1 MCYKGEFGFMDIF
14 SILGLLSGLALFLY
28 GMNTMGDGLE
38 KLSGG
43 KLEKTLEK
51 MTNSTM
57 KGFLLGAAVTA
68 VIQSSSATTVMV
80 VGFVNSGI
88 MKLRQAIGIIMGAN
102 VGTTITSWILSL
114 SGIEG
119 DSVVMKLLKPTSF
132 SAVFAFVGIILLMFC
147 KSDKKKNLGSIC
159 LGFAVL
165 MIGMNGM
172 SSAVEPLA
180 DNPTFTS
187 ILTAFQNPVLGIL
200 AGALL
205 TAVIQSSSASVGI
218 LQALS
223 STGQI
228 TYSMAIPIVMGQNIG
243 TCVTA
248 LISCIG
254 AKKNA
259 KRAAFVHLYFN
270 IIGTLL
276 ICALFYG
283 SNLFFQYGFLNDVVN
298 EANIAV
304 IHTAFNL
311 LATAFLLPFNKQLEK
326 LACLTIKD
334 SDEHNETPFLDERFL
349 NTPSIA
355 TERALSLTEKMARLS
370 QGTLLGSL
378 ELVDHYD
385 AKAAETIS
393 ENEDM
398 IDMYEDII
406 STYLVKL
413 SRKTLSEEDSKNV
426 QLVLHAIGDFERIS
440 DHAVNILKVAQE
452 INQKKIAFSEGAQA
466 GLNVMIEALKEILN
480 NAVQAFI
487 NNDVNIAAKVEPLEQ
502 VIDRLRDKLK
512 EAHVKRLTNGECTIE
527 LGFVFSDLIT
537 NIERVSDHCSN
548 IAIGVIEINRNGYE
562 AHEYLHELKN
572 SDDIQYNA
580 DYKEYKQKYAL
591 PQSALVKK

>member
-1 MCYKGEFGFMDIF
+1 MDLF
-14 SILGLLSGLALFLY
+14 SVLSLLCGLALFLY

-38 KLSGG
+38 KFSGG

-102 VGTTITSWILSL
+102 VGTTITAWILSL
-114 SGIEG
+114 AGIEG
-119 DSVVMKLLKPTSF
+119 DSLFMKLLKPESF
-132 SAVFAFVGIILLMFC
+132 SAVFAFIGIVLLMFS
-147 KSDKKKNLGSIC
+147 KGGGKKNLGSIFV
-159 LGFAVL
+159 GFAVL
-165 MIGMNGM
+165 MVGMNMM
-172 SSAVEPLA
+172 SGAVKPLA
-180 DNPTFTS
+180 NDPTFTG
-187 ILTAFQNPVLGIL
+187 ILTAFNNPIFGII
-200 AGALL
+200 AGAAL

-223 STGQI
+223 STGSI

-248 LISCIG
+248 IISCIG

-259 KRAAFVHLYFN
+259 KRAALVHLYFN
-270 IIGTLL
+270 IIGTLV
-276 ICALFYG
+276 ICAVFYAVNAIIG
-283 SNLFFQYGFLNDVVN
+283 FGFLDDVVN
-298 EANIAV
+298 GASIAIV
-304 IHTAFNL
+304 HTAFNL
-311 LATAFLLPFNKQLEK
+311 IATALLLPFGSQLEK

-334 SDEHNETPFLDERFL
+334 KEEDNEMPFLDERFL
-349 NTPSIA
+349 NTPALA
-355 TERALSLTEKMARLS
+355 TERAMALSTKMARLS
-370 QGTLLGSL
+370 EGTLLGSL
-378 ELVDHYD
+378 ELLGEYNDKLV
-385 AKAAETIS
+385 ETIK

-398 IDMYEDII
+398 VDAYEDVI

-413 SRKTLSEEDSKNV
+413 SQKTLSERDSKTV
-426 QLVLHAIGDFERIS
+426 QLVLHTIGDIERIS
-440 DHAVNILKVAQE
+440 DHAVNILKVAEE
-452 INQKKIAFSEGAQA
+452 INNKKIKFSDEARA
-466 GLNVMIEALKEILN
+466 GLEVMIRALTEILN
-480 NAVQAFI
+480 NATLALI
-487 NNDVNIAAKVEPLEQ
+487 NNDVKLAAKVEPLEQ

-512 EAHVKRLTNGECTIE
+512 EAHIRRLTNGECTIE

-580 DYKEYKQKYAL
+580 DYKEYKKKYAL
-591 PQSALVKK
+591 PEKAK

>member
-1 MCYKGEFGFMDIF
+1 MDIF
-14 SILGLLSGLALFLY
+14 AVLSLLCGLALLLY

-38 KLSGG
+38 KFSGG

-51 MTNSTM
+51 MTNSTI

-119 DSVVMKLLKPTSF
+119 DSMIMKLLKPSSF
-132 SAVFAFVGIILLMFC
+132 SAVCAFIGIILLMFC
-147 KSDKKKNLGSIC
+147 KKDSKKNLGSIFV
-159 LGFAVL
+159 GFAVL
-165 MIGMNGM
+165 MVGM
-172 SSAVEPLA
+172 SMMSGAVEPLA
-180 DNPTFTS
+180 DEPAFTS
-187 ILTAFQNPVLGIL
+187 ILTAFQNPFLGIL
-200 AGALL
+200 TGALL
-205 TAVIQSSSASVGI
+205 TAIIQSSSASVGI

-223 STGQI
+223 STGAI
-228 TYSMAIPIVMGQNIG
+228 NYSMAIPIVMGQNIG

-248 LISCIG
+248 LISCVG

-270 IIGTLL
+270 IIGTIV
-276 ICALFYG
+276 ICTLFYG
-283 SNLFFQYGFLNDVVN
+283 ANAFLNFGFLDDIVN
-298 EANIAV
+298 PANIAV
-304 IHTAFNL
+304 IHTIFNL
-311 LATAFLLPFNKQLEK
+311 LATGLLLPFSKQLEK
-326 LACLTIKD
+326 LACLTIRD
-334 SDEHNETPFLDERFL
+334 SEDDIQTPFLDERFL

-355 TERALSLTEKMARLS
+355 TERALSLSVKMARLS
-370 QGTLLGSL
+370 EGTLLGSL
-378 ELVDHYD
+378 ELLGEYNEKV
-385 AKAAETIS
+385 AETIRD
-393 ENEDM
+393 NEDM
-398 IDMYEDII
+398 IDSYEDAI

-413 SRKTLSEEDSKNV
+413 SQIPLSEKDSKMV
-426 QLVLHAIGDFERIS
+426 QLVLHTIGDFERIS
-440 DHAVNILKVAQE
+440 DHAVNILQVAQE
-452 INQKKIAFSEGAQA
+452 IEQKKVKFSEEAHA
-466 GLNVMIEALKEILN
+466 GLEVMIAALIEIIN
-480 NAVQAFI
+480 NATLAFI
-487 NNDVNIAAKVEPLEQ
+487 HNDVKLAAKVEPLEQ

-512 EAHVKRLTNGECTIE
+512 EAHVRRLTNGECTIE
-527 LGFVFSDLIT
+527 LGFIFSDLIT

-580 DYKEYKQKYAL
+580 DYKAYKQKYSL
-591 PQSALVKK
+591 PQNAK

>member
-1 MCYKGEFGFMDIF
+1 M
-14 SILGLLSGLALFLY
+14 GLFEVLKLICGLALFLY

-38 KLSGG
+38 KFSGG

-51 MTNSTM
+51 MTNSTI

-119 DSVVMKLLKPTSF
+119 DSIVMQLLKPSSF
-132 SAVFAFVGIILLMFC
+132 SAVFAFIGIILLMFM
-147 KSDKKKNLGSIC
+147 KNDSNKNLGTIFV
-159 LGFAVL
+159 GFAVL
-165 MIGMNGM
+165 MVGMDMM
-172 SSAVEPLA
+172 SKAVAPLA
-180 DNPTFTS
+180 DEPAFTS
-187 ILTAFQNPVLGIL
+187 ILTAFQNPVLGII
-200 AGALL
+200 AGAIL

-223 STGQI
+223 ATGSI

-248 LISCIG
+248 LLSCVG

-276 ICALFYG
+276 ICLLFYG
-283 SNLFFQYGFLNDVVN
+283 ANLFLSFGFLDDVVN
-298 EANIAV
+298 PANIAI

-311 LATAFLLPFNKQLEK
+311 LATGLLLPFSRQLEK
-326 LACLTIKD
+326 LACFTIRDKDED
-334 SDEHNETPFLDERFL
+334 SDIPFLDERFL

-355 TERALSLTEKMARLS
+355 TERAMSLSIKMARLS
-370 QGTLLGSL
+370 EGTLLGSL
-378 ELVDHYD
+378 ELLGEYNDKV
-385 AKAAETIS
+385 AETIRD
-393 ENEDM
+393 NEDM
-398 IDMYEDII
+398 IDTYEDVI

-413 SRKTLSEEDSKNV
+413 SSKTLSEKDSKTI
-426 QLVLHAIGDFERIS
+426 QLVLHTIGDFERIS
-440 DHAVNILKVAQE
+440 DHAVNILQVAEE
-452 INQKKIAFSEGAQA
+452 IEQKKIKFSEEAHA
-466 GLNVMIEALKEILN
+466 GLEVMIAALIEIIN
-480 NAVQAFI
+480 NATLAFI
-487 NNDVNIAAKVEPLEQ
+487 NNDVKLAAKVEPLEQ

-512 EAHVKRLTNGECTIE
+512 EAHIRRLTNGECTIE
-527 LGFVFSDLIT
+527 LGFIFSDLIT

-580 DYKEYKQKYAL
+580 DYKEYKKKYSL
-591 PQSALVKK
+591 PQNAK

>member
-1 MCYKGEFGFMDIF
+1 MICVIKESMGFMDIF
-14 SILGLLSGLALFLY
+14 AVLSLLCGLALFLY

-38 KLSGG
+38 KFSGG

-51 MTNSTM
+51 MTNSTL

-119 DSVVMKLLKPTSF
+119 DSIVMKLLKPSSF
-132 SAVFAFVGIILLMFC
+132 SAVFSFIGIILLMFC
-147 KSDKKKNLGSIC
+147 KKDSKKNLGSIFV
-159 LGFAVL
+159 GFAVL
-165 MIGMNGM
+165 MVGMNMM
-172 SSAVEPLA
+172 SNAVEPLA
-180 DNPTFTS
+180 DEPAFTS
-187 ILTAFQNPVLGIL
+187 ILTAFQNPFLGIL
-200 AGALL
+200 TGALL
-205 TAVIQSSSASVGI
+205 TAIIQSSSASVGI

-223 STGQI
+223 STGSI

-248 LISCIG
+248 LISCVG

-270 IIGTLL
+270 IIGTIV

-283 SNLFFQYGFLNDVVN
+283 ANAFLNFAFLDDIVN
-298 EANIAV
+298 PANIAV
-304 IHTAFNL
+304 IHTIFNL
-311 LATAFLLPFNKQLEK
+311 LATALLLPFSKQLEK
-326 LACLTIKD
+326 LACFTIRD
-334 SDEHNETPFLDERFL
+334 SEDDIQTPFLDERFL
-349 NTPSIA
+349 NTPSLA
-355 TERALSLTEKMARLS
+355 TERAMSLSTKMARLS
-370 QGTLLGSL
+370 EGTLLGSL
-378 ELVDHYD
+378 ELLGEYNDKV
-385 AKAAETIS
+385 AETIQD
-393 ENEDM
+393 NEDI
-398 IDMYEDII
+398 IDSYEDAI

-413 SRKTLSEEDSKNV
+413 SQKPLSEKDSKMV
-426 QLVLHAIGDFERIS
+426 QLVLHTIGDFERIS
-440 DHAVNILKVAQE
+440 DHAVNILQVAQE
-452 INQKKIAFSEGAQA
+452 IEQKKVKFSDEARA
-466 GLNVMIEALKEILN
+466 GLEVMVAALIEIIN
-480 NAVQAFI
+480 NATLAFI
-487 NNDVNIAAKVEPLEQ
+487 NNDVKLAAKVEPLEQ

-512 EAHVKRLTNGECTIE
+512 EAHVRRLTNGECTIE
-527 LGFVFSDLIT
+527 LGFIFSDLIT

-580 DYKEYKQKYAL
+580 DYKAYKQKYSL
-591 PQSALVKK
+591 PQNAK

>member
-1 MCYKGEFGFMDIF
+1 MDLF
-14 SILGLLSGLALFLY
+14 AVLSLLCGLALFLY

-38 KLSGG
+38 KFSGG

-114 SGIEG
+114 SGIQG
-119 DSVVMKLLKPTSF
+119 DSLIMKLLKPSSF
-132 SAVFAFVGIILLMFC
+132 SAIFAFVGIILLMFF
-147 KSDKKKNLGSIC
+147 KSDSKKNLGTIFV
-159 LGFAVL
+159 GFAVL
-165 MIGMNGM
+165 MVGMNMM
-172 SSAVEPLA
+172 SGAVEPLA
-180 DNPTFTS
+180 DNPAFTS
-187 ILTAFQNPVLGIL
+187 ILTAFQNPVLGII
-200 AGALL
+200 AGAIL

-223 STGQI
+223 ATGSI

-243 TCVTA
+243 TCITA
-248 LISCIG
+248 LLSCVG

-270 IIGTLL
+270 IIGTLV

-283 SNLFFQYGFLNDVVN
+283 ANLFLNFGFLGEVVN
-298 EANIAV
+298 PANIAI

-311 LATAFLLPFNKQLEK
+311 LATAILLPFNKQLEK
-326 LACLTIKD
+326 LACLTIRD
-334 SDEHNETPFLDERFL
+334 SEEDIDTPFLDERFL
-349 NTPSIA
+349 NTPAIA
-355 TERALSLTEKMARLS
+355 TERAMSLSTKMARLS
-370 QGTLLGSL
+370 EGTLLGSL
-378 ELVDHYD
+378 ELLGEFNE
-385 AKAAETIS
+385 KAAETIR

-398 IDMYEDII
+398 IDVYEDTI

-413 SRKTLSEEDSKNV
+413 SRKTLSEKDSKMI
-426 QLVLHAIGDFERIS
+426 QLVLHTIGDFERIS
-440 DHAVNILKVAQE
+440 DHAVNILQVAEEIERKKV
-452 INQKKIAFSEGAQA
+452 KFSEEAHA
-466 GLNVMIEALKEILN
+466 GLEVMTSALIEIIN
-480 NAVQAFI
+480 NATMAFI
-487 NNDVNIAAKVEPLEQ
+487 NNDVNLAAKVEPLEQ

-512 EAHVKRLTNGECTIE
+512 EAHVRRLTNGECTIE
-527 LGFVFSDLIT
+527 LGFIFSDLIT

-580 DYKEYKQKYAL
+580 DYKEYKKKYSL
-591 PQSALVKK
+591 PENAK

>member
-1 MCYKGEFGFMDIF
+1 MDLF
-14 SILGLLSGLALFLY
+14 AVLSLLCGLALFLY

-38 KLSGG
+38 KFSGG

-51 MTNSTM
+51 ITNSTM

-114 SGIEG
+114 SGIQG
-119 DSVVMKLLKPTSF
+119 DSLIMKLLKPSSF
-132 SAVFAFVGIILLMFC
+132 SAIFAFVGIILLMFF
-147 KSDKKKNLGSIC
+147 KSDSKKNLGTIFV
-159 LGFAVL
+159 GFAVL
-165 MIGMNGM
+165 MVGMNMM
-172 SSAVEPLA
+172 SGAVEPLA
-180 DNPTFTS
+180 DNPAFTS
-187 ILTAFQNPVLGIL
+187 ILTAFQNPVLGII
-200 AGALL
+200 AGAIL

-223 STGQI
+223 ATGSI

-243 TCVTA
+243 TCITA
-248 LISCIG
+248 LLSCVG

-270 IIGTLL
+270 IIGTLV

-283 SNLFFQYGFLNDVVN
+283 ANLFLNFGFLGEVVN
-298 EANIAV
+298 PANIAI

-311 LATAFLLPFNKQLEK
+311 LATAILLPFNKQLEK
-326 LACLTIKD
+326 LACLTIRD
-334 SDEHNETPFLDERFL
+334 SEEDIDTPFLDERFL
-349 NTPSIA
+349 NTPAIA
-355 TERALSLTEKMARLS
+355 TERAMSLSTKMARLS
-370 QGTLLGSL
+370 EGTLLGSL
-378 ELVDHYD
+378 ELLGEFNE
-385 AKAAETIS
+385 KAAETIR

-398 IDMYEDII
+398 IDVYEDTI

-413 SRKTLSEEDSKNV
+413 SRKTLSEKDSKMI
-426 QLVLHAIGDFERIS
+426 QLVLHTIGDFERIS
-440 DHAVNILKVAQE
+440 DHAVNILQVAEEIERKKV
-452 INQKKIAFSEGAQA
+452 KFSEEAHA
-466 GLNVMIEALKEILN
+466 GLEVMTSALIEIIN
-480 NAVQAFI
+480 NATMAFI
-487 NNDVNIAAKVEPLEQ
+487 NNDVNLAAKVEPLEQ

-512 EAHVKRLTNGECTIE
+512 EAHVRRLTNGECTIE
-527 LGFVFSDLIT
+527 LGFIFSDLIT

-580 DYKEYKQKYAL
+580 DYKEYKKKYSL
-591 PQSALVKK
+591 PENAK

>member
-1 MCYKGEFGFMDIF
+1 MDLF
-14 SILGLLSGLALFLY
+14 AVLSLLCGLALFLY

-38 KLSGG
+38 KFSGG

-114 SGIEG
+114 SGIQG
-119 DSVVMKLLKPTSF
+119 DSLIMKLLKPSSF
-132 SAVFAFVGIILLMFC
+132 SAIFAFVGIILLMFF
-147 KSDKKKNLGSIC
+147 KSDSKKNLGTIFV
-159 LGFAVL
+159 GFAVL
-165 MIGMNGM
+165 MVGMNMM
-172 SSAVEPLA
+172 SGAVEPLA
-180 DNPTFTS
+180 DNPAFTS
-187 ILTAFQNPVLGIL
+187 ILTAFQNPVLGII
-200 AGALL
+200 AGAIL

-223 STGQI
+223 ATGSI

-243 TCVTA
+243 TCITA
-248 LISCIG
+248 LLSCVG

-270 IIGTLL
+270 IIGTLV

-283 SNLFFQYGFLNDVVN
+283 ANLFLNFGFLGEVVN
-298 EANIAV
+298 PANIAI

-311 LATAFLLPFNKQLEK
+311 LATAILLPFNKQLEK
-326 LACLTIKD
+326 LACLTIRD
-334 SDEHNETPFLDERFL
+334 SDEDIDTPFLDERFL
-349 NTPSIA
+349 NTPAIA
-355 TERALSLTEKMARLS
+355 TERAMSLSTKMARLS
-370 QGTLLGSL
+370 EGTLLGSL
-378 ELVDHYD
+378 ELLGEFNE
-385 AKAAETIS
+385 KAAETIR

-398 IDMYEDII
+398 IDVYEDTI

-413 SRKTLSEEDSKNV
+413 SRKTLSEKDSKMI
-426 QLVLHAIGDFERIS
+426 QLVLHTIGDFERIS
-440 DHAVNILKVAQE
+440 DHAVNILQVAEEIERKKV
-452 INQKKIAFSEGAQA
+452 KFSEEAHA
-466 GLNVMIEALKEILN
+466 GLEVMTSALIEIIN
-480 NAVQAFI
+480 NATMAFI
-487 NNDVNIAAKVEPLEQ
+487 NNDVNLAAKVEPLEQ

-512 EAHVKRLTNGECTIE
+512 EAHVRRLTNGECTIE
-527 LGFVFSDLIT
+527 LGFIFSDLIT

-580 DYKEYKQKYAL
+580 DYKEYKKKYSL
-591 PQSALVKK
+591 PENAK

>member
-1 MCYKGEFGFMDIF
+1 MDLFG
-14 SILGLLSGLALFLY
+14 ILTLCCGLALFLF

-38 KLSGG
+38 KFSGG
-43 KLEKTLEK
+43 KLEKALEK
-51 MTNSTM
+51 MTNSTF

-102 VGTTITSWILSL
+102 VGTTVTAWILSL

-119 DSVVMKLLKPTSF
+119 DSVIMQLLKPSSF
-132 SAVFAFVGIILLMFC
+132 SAIFALVGIIFLMFC
-147 KSDKKKNLGSIC
+147 KTDSKKNLGSIC
-159 LGFAVL
+159 IGFAVL
-165 MIGMNGM
+165 MTGM
-172 SSAVEPLA
+172 SMMSDAVEPLA
-180 DNPTFTS
+180 DDPTFTG
-187 ILTAFQNPVLGIL
+187 ILTLFNNPVFGIL

-205 TAVIQSSSASVGI
+205 TAIIQSSSASVGI

-223 STGQI
+223 STGTI

-259 KRAAFVHLYFN
+259 KRTALVHLYFN
-270 IIGTLL
+270 IIGTIV

-283 SNLFFQYGFLNDVVN
+283 SNLFLHYGFLDDVVN

-304 IHTAFNL
+304 IHTVFNL
-311 LATAFLLPFNKQLEK
+311 LATALLLPFNRQLEK
-326 LACLTIKD
+326 LAYLTIRDKEEE
-334 SDEHNETPFLDERFL
+334 SETPFLDERFL
-349 NTPSIA
+349 KTPAVATQRAVDTSI
-355 TERALSLTEKMARLS
+355 KMARLS
-370 QGTLLGSL
+370 EGTFLGAL
-378 ELVDHYD
+378 ELVGNYD
-385 AKAAETIS
+385 EKTAQTIS

-398 IDMYEDII
+398 IDAYEDVI

-413 SRKTLSEEDSKNV
+413 SRKTLSEKDSKTI
-426 QLVLHAIGDFERIS
+426 QLILHTIGDFERIS
-440 DHAVNILKVAQE
+440 DHAINIVEVA
-452 INQKKIAFSEGAQA
+452 
-466 GLNVMIEALKEILN
+466 KEIEDKKVHFSTEAIAGIEVMVDAVKEIIN
-480 NAVQAFI
+480 NATLAFI
-487 NNDVNIAAKVEPLEQ
+487 NNDVQLATKVEPLEQ

-512 EAHVKRLTNGECTIE
+512 EAHIRRLTNGECTIE
-527 LGFVFSDLIT
+527 LGFIFSDLIT

-548 IAIGVIEINRNGYE
+548 IAIGVIEINNDGYE

-572 SDDIQYNA
+572 SDDVQYNA
-580 DYKEYKQKYAL
+580 DFKEYKKKYAL
-591 PQSALVKK
+591 PEIAR

>member
-1 MCYKGEFGFMDIF
+1 MDLI
-14 SILGLLSGLALFLY
+14 SVLTLACGLALFLF

-51 MTNSTM
+51 MTNSTF
-57 KGFLLGAAVTA
+57 KGFLLGVAVTA

-102 VGTTITSWILSL
+102 VGTTVTAWILSL
-114 SGIEG
+114 TGIKG
-119 DSVVMKLLKPTSF
+119 DSIVMQLLKPTSF
-132 SAVFAFVGIILLMFC
+132 SAVFAFVGIVFLMFC
-147 KSDKKKNLGSIC
+147 KADKKKNIGTIFI
-159 LGFAVL
+159 GFAVL
-165 MIGMNGM
+165 MVGMSMM

-180 DNPTFTS
+180 ENPTFTS
-187 ILTAFQNPVLGIL
+187 ILTAFQNPILGII
-200 AGALL
+200 AGAIL

-223 STGQI
+223 ATGSI

-270 IIGTLL
+270 IIGTMV
-276 ICALFYG
+276 ICSLFYLL
-283 SNLFFQYGFLNDVVN
+283 NAFLQFGFLNTAVN
-298 EANIAV
+298 PADIAIIHSLFNIM
-304 IHTAFNL
+304 
-311 LATAFLLPFNKQLEK
+311 ATAMLLPFNRQLEK
-326 LACLTIKD
+326 LACLTIRDKEEE
-334 SDEHNETPFLDERFL
+334 SETPFLDERFL
-349 NTPSIA
+349 NTPSVA
-355 TERALSLTEKMARLS
+355 TERAMATAVKMAHLS
-370 QGTLLGSL
+370 EGTLLGSL
-378 ELVDHYD
+378 ELIGNYD
-385 AKAAETIS
+385 EKTADTIS

-413 SRKTLSEEDSKNV
+413 SSKKLSEKDSKQI
-426 QLVLHAIGDFERIS
+426 QLILHVVGDFERIG
-440 DHAVNILKVAQE
+440 DHAINILKVAQE
-452 INQKKIAFSEGAQA
+452 INEKKIKFSPQAQS
-466 GLNVMIEALKEILN
+466 GLNVMIDALKEILN
-480 NAVQAFI
+480 NATLSFV
-487 NNDVNIAAKVEPLEQ
+487 NDDVHMAAKVEPLEQ

-512 EAHVKRLTNGECTIE
+512 EAHVKRLTSGECTIE
-527 LGFVFSDLIT
+527 LGFVFSDIIT
-537 NIERVSDHCSN
+537 IIERVSDHCSN

-580 DYKEYKQKYAL
+580 DYKAYKQKYAL
-591 PQSALVKK
+591 PSSTVQK

>member
-1 MCYKGEFGFMDIF
+1 MICVIKESMGFMDIF
-14 SILGLLSGLALFLY
+14 AVLSLLCGLALFLY

-38 KLSGG
+38 KFSGG

-51 MTNSTM
+51 MTNSTL

-119 DSVVMKLLKPTSF
+119 DSMIMKLLKPSSF
-132 SAVFAFVGIILLMFC
+132 SAVFAFIGIILLMFC
-147 KSDKKKNLGSIC
+147 KKDSKKNLGSIFV
-159 LGFAVL
+159 GFAVL
-165 MIGMNGM
+165 MVGM
-172 SSAVEPLA
+172 SMMSGAVEPLA
-180 DNPTFTS
+180 DEPAFTS
-187 ILTAFQNPVLGIL
+187 ILTAFQNPFLGIL
-200 AGALL
+200 TGALL
-205 TAVIQSSSASVGI
+205 TAIIQSSSASVGI

-223 STGQI
+223 STGAI
-228 TYSMAIPIVMGQNIG
+228 NYSMAIPIVMGQNIG

-248 LISCIG
+248 LISCVG

-270 IIGTLL
+270 IIGTIV
-276 ICALFYG
+276 ICTLFYG
-283 SNLFFQYGFLNDVVN
+283 ANVFLNFGFLDDIVN
-298 EANIAV
+298 PANIAV
-304 IHTAFNL
+304 IHTIFNL
-311 LATAFLLPFNKQLEK
+311 LATGLLLPFSKQLEK
-326 LACLTIKD
+326 LACLTIRD
-334 SDEHNETPFLDERFL
+334 SEDDIQTPFLDERFL

-355 TERALSLTEKMARLS
+355 TERALSLSTKMARLS
-370 QGTLLGSL
+370 EGTLLGSL
-378 ELVDHYD
+378 ELLGEYNEKV
-385 AKAAETIS
+385 AETIRD
-393 ENEDM
+393 NEDM
-398 IDMYEDII
+398 IDSYEDAI

-413 SRKTLSEEDSKNV
+413 SQKPLSEKDSKMV
-426 QLVLHAIGDFERIS
+426 QLVLHTIGDFERIS
-440 DHAVNILKVAQE
+440 DHAVNILQVAQE
-452 INQKKIAFSEGAQA
+452 IEQKKVKFSEEAHA
-466 GLNVMIEALKEILN
+466 GLEVMIAALIEIIN
-480 NAVQAFI
+480 NATLAFI
-487 NNDVNIAAKVEPLEQ
+487 HNDVKLAAKVEPLEQ

-512 EAHVKRLTNGECTIE
+512 EAHVRRLTNGECTIE
-527 LGFVFSDLIT
+527 LGFIFSDLIT

-580 DYKEYKQKYAL
+580 DYKAYKQKYSL
-591 PQSALVKK
+591 PQNAK

>member
-1 MCYKGEFGFMDIF
+1 MDLFG
-14 SILGLLSGLALFLY
+14 ILTLCCGLALFLF

-38 KLSGG
+38 KFSGG
-43 KLEKTLEK
+43 KLEKALEK
-51 MTNSTM
+51 MTNSTF

-102 VGTTITSWILSL
+102 VGTTVTAWILSL

-119 DSVVMKLLKPTSF
+119 DSVIMQLLKPSSF
-132 SAVFAFVGIILLMFC
+132 SAIFALVGIIFLMFC
-147 KSDKKKNLGSIC
+147 KTDSKKNLGSIC
-159 LGFAVL
+159 IGFAVL
-165 MIGMNGM
+165 MTGM
-172 SSAVEPLA
+172 SMMSDAVEPLA
-180 DNPTFTS
+180 DDPTFTG
-187 ILTAFQNPVLGIL
+187 ILTLFNNPVFGIL

-205 TAVIQSSSASVGI
+205 TAIIQSSSASVGI

-223 STGQI
+223 STGTI

-259 KRAAFVHLYFN
+259 KRTALVHLYFN
-270 IIGTLL
+270 IIGTIV

-283 SNLFFQYGFLNDVVN
+283 SNLFLHYGFLDDVVN

-304 IHTAFNL
+304 IHTVFNL
-311 LATAFLLPFNKQLEK
+311 LATALLLPFNRQLEK
-326 LACLTIKD
+326 LAYLTIRDKD
-334 SDEHNETPFLDERFL
+334 EESETPFLDERFL
-349 NTPSIA
+349 KTPAVATQRAVDTSI
-355 TERALSLTEKMARLS
+355 KMARLS
-370 QGTLLGSL
+370 EGTFLGAL
-378 ELVDHYD
+378 ELVDNYD
-385 AKAAETIS
+385 EKTAQTIS

-398 IDMYEDII
+398 IDAYEDVI

-413 SRKTLSEEDSKNV
+413 SRKTLSEKDSKTI
-426 QLVLHAIGDFERIS
+426 QLILHTIGDFERIS
-440 DHAVNILKVAQE
+440 DHAINIVEVA
-452 INQKKIAFSEGAQA
+452 
-466 GLNVMIEALKEILN
+466 KEIEDKKVHFSTEAIAGIEVMVDAVKEIIN
-480 NAVQAFI
+480 NATLAFI
-487 NNDVNIAAKVEPLEQ
+487 NNDVQLATKVEPLEQ

-512 EAHVKRLTNGECTIE
+512 EAHIRRLTNGECTIE
-527 LGFVFSDLIT
+527 LGFIFSDLIT

-548 IAIGVIEINRNGYE
+548 IAIGVIEINNDGYE

-572 SDDIQYNA
+572 SDDVQYNA
-580 DYKEYKQKYAL
+580 DFKEYKKKYAL
-591 PQSALVKK
+591 PEIAR

>member
-1 MCYKGEFGFMDIF
+1 MDLF
-14 SILGLLSGLALFLY
+14 NVLGLLCGLALFLY

-51 MTNSTM
+51 MTSSTL
-57 KGFLLGAAVTA
+57 KGFILGAAVTA

-114 SGIEG
+114 SGIDG
-119 DSVVMKLLKPTSF
+119 DSVVMQMLKPTSF
-132 SAVFAFVGIILLMFC
+132 SAIFAFVGIILLMFT
-147 KSDKKKNLGSIC
+147 KTDKKKNMGTILV
-159 LGFAVL
+159 GFAIL
-165 MIGMNGM
+165 MFGMNQM

-180 DNPTFTS
+180 NDPTFTS
-187 ILTAFQNPVLGIL
+187 ILTAFENPLLGIL

-223 STGQI
+223 STGSI

-248 LISCIG
+248 LISCVG

-270 IIGTLL
+270 IIGTALM
-276 ICALFYG
+276 CALFYG
-283 SNLFFQYGFLNDVVN
+283 SNIFIQYGFLDDVVKQ
-298 EANIAV
+298 ADVAI
-304 IHTAFNL
+304 IHTIFNVV
-311 LATAFLLPFNKQLEK
+311 ATALLLPFSRQLEK
-326 LACLTIKD
+326 LACLTIRDSEED
-334 SDEHNETPFLDERFL
+334 SDLPFLDERFL

-355 TERALSLTEKMARLS
+355 TERAMATSEKMARLAE
-370 QGTLLGSL
+370 GTLLGSL
-378 ELVDHYD
+378 EIVKKYD
-385 AKAAETIS
+385 EKVAETIT

-398 IDMYEDII
+398 IDTYEDVI

-413 SRKTLSEEDSKNV
+413 SSKTLSEKDSKQI
-426 QLVLHAIGDFERIS
+426 QLVLHTIGDFERIS
-440 DHAVNILKVAQE
+440 DHAVNILEVAKE
-452 INQKKIAFSEGAQA
+452 INEKKIKFSTDAEA
-466 GLNVMIEALKEILN
+466 GLDILMSALTEIIN
-480 NAVQAFI
+480 NATLAFI
-487 NNDVNIAAKVEPLEQ
+487 NNDVALAAKVEPLEQ

-512 EAHVKRLTNGECTIE
+512 EAHVKRLTSGECTIE
-527 LGFVFSDLIT
+527 LGFVFSDLLT

-591 PQSALVKK
+591 PKNVNK

>member
-1 MCYKGEFGFMDIF
+1 MDLF
-14 SILGLLSGLALFLY
+14 NVLGLLCGLALFLY

-51 MTNSTM
+51 MTSSTF

-114 SGIEG
+114 SGIDG
-119 DSVVMKLLKPTSF
+119 DSVVMQMLKPTSF
-132 SAVFAFVGIILLMFC
+132 SAIFAFVGIILFMFT
-147 KSDKKKNLGSIC
+147 KTDKKKNLGTI
-159 LGFAVL
+159 LIGFAIL
-165 MIGMNGM
+165 MFGMNQM
-172 SSAVEPLA
+172 SSSVEPLA
-180 DNPTFTS
+180 DDPTFTS
-187 ILTAFQNPVLGIL
+187 ILTAFQNPLLGIL

-205 TAVIQSSSASVGI
+205 TAIIQSSSASVGI

-223 STGQI
+223 ATGSI
-228 TYSMAIPIVMGQNIG
+228 TYSMAIPIVMGENIG

-270 IIGTLL
+270 IIGT
-276 ICALFYG
+276 IVMCALFYG
-283 SNLFFQYGFLNDVVN
+283 SNLFISYGFLNDVVN
-298 EANIAV
+298 QADIAI
-304 IHTAFNL
+304 IHTMFNVT
-311 LATAFLLPFNKQLEK
+311 ATALLLPFSRQLEK
-326 LACLTIKD
+326 LACLTIRDREED
-334 SDEHNETPFLDERFL
+334 SDMPFLDERFL

-355 TERALSLTEKMARLS
+355 TERAMATSEKMARLAE
-370 QGTLLGSL
+370 GTLLGSL
-378 ELVDHYD
+378 EIVKKYD
-385 AKAAETIS
+385 KKVAETIT

-398 IDMYEDII
+398 IDTYEDVI

-413 SRKTLSEEDSKNV
+413 STKTLSEKDSKQI
-426 QLVLHAIGDFERIS
+426 QLVLHTIGDFERIS
-440 DHAVNILKVAQE
+440 DHAVNILKVAKE
-452 INQKKIAFSEGAQA
+452 INEKKIKFSPDAEA
-466 GLNVMIEALKEILN
+466 GLDIMMSALNEILN
-480 NAVQAFI
+480 NATLAFI
-487 NNDVNIAAKVEPLEQ
+487 ENDVALAAKVEPLEQ

-512 EAHVKRLTNGECTIE
+512 EAHVKRLTSGECTIE
-527 LGFVFSDLIT
+527 LGFVFSDLLT

-591 PQSALVKK
+591 PKNVNK

>member
-1 MCYKGEFGFMDIF
+1 MDLF
-14 SILGLLSGLALFLY
+14 SVLSLLCGLALFLY

-43 KLEKTLEK
+43 RLEKTLEK
-51 MTNSTM
+51 MTNSTL
-57 KGFLLGAAVTA
+57 KGFLLGAVVTA

-102 VGTTITSWILSL
+102 VGTTITAWILSL

-119 DSVVMKLLKPTSF
+119 DNVIVQLLKPSSF
-132 SAVFAFVGIILLMFC
+132 SAIFAFAGIVLLMFC
-147 KSDKKKNLGSIC
+147 KTDKKRNLGTIFV
-159 LGFAVL
+159 GFAVL
-165 MIGMNGM
+165 MVGMDAM
-172 SSAVEPLA
+172 SGAVKPLA
-180 DNPTFTS
+180 NNPTFTS
-187 ILTAFQNPVLGIL
+187 ILTAFENPLLGIF

-223 STGQI
+223 ATGSI

-270 IIGTLL
+270 IIGTLA

-283 SNLFFQYGFLNDVVN
+283 SNLFFNYVFLNDVVKQ
-298 EANIAV
+298 ADIAI
-304 IHTAFNL
+304 IHTAFNI
-311 LATAFLLPFNKQLEK
+311 LATALLLPFSRQFEK
-326 LACLTIKD
+326 LACITIRDHSED
-334 SDEHNETPFLDERFL
+334 SQMPFLDERFL
-349 NTPSIA
+349 NTPALA
-355 TERALSLTEKMARLS
+355 TERAVATSTEMARLS
-370 QGTLLGSL
+370 EGTLLGSL
-378 ELVDHYD
+378 ELVGNYD
-385 AKAAETIS
+385 ERTAEVIS
-393 ENEDM
+393 GNEDM
-398 IDMYEDII
+398 IDAYEDVI

-413 SRKTLSEEDSKNV
+413 SSKTLSEDDSRKI
-426 QLVLHAIGDFERIS
+426 QLILHTIGDFERIS
-440 DHAVNILKVAQE
+440 DHAVNILEVAQE
-452 INQKKIAFSEGAQA
+452 IYQKKLKFSEEAQA
-466 GLNVMIEALKEILN
+466 GIDIMTAALREIIN
-480 NAVQAFI
+480 NATLAFI
-487 NNDVNIAAKVEPLEQ
+487 NNDVNLASRVEPLEQ

-512 EAHVKRLTNGECTIE
+512 EAHVRRLTNGECTIE

-548 IAIGVIEINRNGYE
+548 IAIGVIAINQNGYE

-572 SDDIQYNA
+572 SDDIRYN
-580 DYKEYKQKYAL
+580 DDYRTYKEKYAL
-591 PQSALVKK
+591 PKRLS

>member
-1 MCYKGEFGFMDIF
+1 MDLFMV
-14 SILGLLSGLALFLY
+14 LQLLCGLALFLF
-28 GMNTMGDGLE
+28 GMNSMGDGLE
-38 KLSGG
+38 SLSGG

-57 KGFLLGAAVTA
+57 KGFILGAAVTA

-119 DSVVMKLLKPTSF
+119 DSLVMQLLKPSSF

-147 KSDKKKNLGSIC
+147 NSEKKKHLGTIF
-159 LGFAVL
+159 LGFGIL
-165 MIGMNGM
+165 MVGMDQM
-172 SSAVEPLA
+172 SAAVEPLS
-180 DNPTFTS
+180 DDPTFTGF
-187 ILTAFQNPVLGIL
+187 LTLFNNPVFGIL

-223 STGQI
+223 KTGAI
-228 TYSMAIPIVMGQNIG
+228 SYSMAIPIVMGHNIG

-270 IIGTLL
+270 IIGTLV

-283 SNLFFQYGFLNDVVN
+283 SNLFINYGFLNDIVGP
-298 EANIAV
+298 ENIAV

-311 LATAFLLPFNKQLEK
+311 LATAILLPFNKYLEK

-334 SDEHNETPFLDERFL
+334 KEEDSDVPFLDERFL
-349 NTPSIA
+349 NTPSVA
-355 TERALSLTEKMARLS
+355 TERAKSLAEKMARLS
-370 QGTLLGSL
+370 EGTLLGAL

-385 AKAAETIS
+385 EKVAATIH

-398 IDMYEDII
+398 IDSYEDVI

-413 SRKTLSEEDSKNV
+413 SSKQLSADDSKTI
-426 QLVLHAIGDFERIS
+426 QLILHTIGDFERIS
-440 DHAVNILKVAQE
+440 DHAVSIVKVAQE
-452 INQKKIAFSEGAQA
+452 IHEKNISFSKEAKV
-466 GLNVMIEALKEILN
+466 GLAVMVDALREIIN
-480 NAVQAFI
+480 NATVAFVD
-487 NNDVNIAAKVEPLEQ
+487 NDLALASKVEPLEQ

-512 EAHVKRLTNGECTIE
+512 DAHVKRLTNGICTIE

-548 IAIGVIEINRNGYE
+548 IAIGVIEINRNGYD

-580 DYKEYKQKYAL
+580 DYKAYKQKYTLPKEAL
-591 PQSALVKK
+591 SVREISVGVPVN

>member
-1 MCYKGEFGFMDIF
+1 MDF
-14 SILGLLSGLALFLY
+14 FAVLGLLCGLALFLY

-38 KLSGG
+38 KFSGG

-51 MTNSTM
+51 MTNNTF

-102 VGTTITSWILSL
+102 VGTTITAWILSL
-114 SGIEG
+114 TGIQG
-119 DSVVMKLLKPTSF
+119 DSFLLKILKPSSF
-132 SAVFAFVGIILLMFC
+132 SAIFAFVGIIFLMFC
-147 KSDKKKNLGSIC
+147 KTDKKKNLGTI
-159 LGFAVL
+159 LVGFAVL
-165 MIGMNGM
+165 MVGMSMM

-180 DNPTFTS
+180 DNPTFTN
-187 ILTAFQNPVLGIL
+187 ILTAFQNPILGIL

-223 STGQI
+223 ATGSI

-270 IIGTLL
+270 IIGTIV

-283 SNLFFQYGFLNDVVN
+283 ISAVVKMDFLTSAVN
-298 EANIAV
+298 PADIAIIHSCFNIV
-304 IHTAFNL
+304 
-311 LATAFLLPFNKQLEK
+311 ATAMLLPFSRQLEK
-326 LACLTIKD
+326 LACLTIRD
-334 SDEHNETPFLDERFL
+334 HDETSETPFLDERFL

-355 TERALSLTEKMARLS
+355 TERATSEAIKMARLA

-378 ELVDHYD
+378 ELVYNYD
-385 AKAAETIS
+385 EKVAETLQ

-398 IDMYEDII
+398 VDTYEDVI

-413 SRKTLSEEDSKNV
+413 SSKKLSQSDSKQI
-426 QLVLHAIGDFERIS
+426 QLVLHVIGDFERIS
-440 DHAVNILKVAQE
+440 DHAVNISKVAQE
-452 INQKKIAFSEGAQA
+452 IHEKKIKFSPQA
-466 GLNVMIEALKEILN
+466 EKGLDIIMNALREILN
-480 NAVQAFI
+480 NATQSFI
-487 NNDVNIAAKVEPLEQ
+487 HDNVDIAAKVEPLEQ

-512 EAHVKRLTNGECTIE
+512 ESHVRRLTSGECTIE
-527 LGFVFSDLIT
+527 LGFVFTDLLT
-537 NIERVSDHCSN
+537 AIERVSDHCSN

-591 PQSALVKK
+591 PK

>member
-1 MCYKGEFGFMDIF
+1 MDLF
-14 SILGLLSGLALFLY
+14 SVLSLLCGLALFLY

-38 KLSGG
+38 KFSGG

-51 MTNSTM
+51 MTNSTI

-102 VGTTITSWILSL
+102 VGTTITAWILSL
-114 SGIEG
+114 AGIEG
-119 DSVVMKLLKPTSF
+119 DSLFMKLLKPESF
-132 SAVFAFVGIILLMFC
+132 SAVFAFIGIVLLMFS
-147 KSDKKKNLGSIC
+147 KGGGKKNLGSIFV
-159 LGFAVL
+159 GFAVL
-165 MIGMNGM
+165 MVGMNMM
-172 SSAVEPLA
+172 SGAVKPLA
-180 DNPTFTS
+180 NDPTFTG
-187 ILTAFQNPVLGIL
+187 ILTAFNNPIFGII
-200 AGALL
+200 AGAAL

-223 STGQI
+223 STGSI

-248 LISCIG
+248 IISCIG

-259 KRAAFVHLYFN
+259 KRAALVHLYFN
-270 IIGTLL
+270 IIGTLV
-276 ICALFYG
+276 ICAVFYAVNAIIG
-283 SNLFFQYGFLNDVVN
+283 FGFLDDVVN
-298 EANIAV
+298 GASIAIV
-304 IHTAFNL
+304 HTAFNL
-311 LATAFLLPFNKQLEK
+311 IATALLLPFGSQLEK

-334 SDEHNETPFLDERFL
+334 NEEDNEMPFLDERFL
-349 NTPSIA
+349 NTPALA
-355 TERALSLTEKMARLS
+355 TERAMALSTKMARLS
-370 QGTLLGSL
+370 EGTLLGSL
-378 ELVDHYD
+378 ELLGEYNDKLV
-385 AKAAETIS
+385 ETIK

-398 IDMYEDII
+398 VDAYEDVI

-413 SRKTLSEEDSKNV
+413 SQKTLSERDSKTV
-426 QLVLHAIGDFERIS
+426 QLVLHTVGDIERIS
-440 DHAVNILKVAQE
+440 DHAVNILKVAEE
-452 INQKKIAFSEGAQA
+452 INNKKIKFSDEARA
-466 GLNVMIEALKEILN
+466 GLEVMIRALTEILN
-480 NAVQAFI
+480 NATLALI
-487 NNDVNIAAKVEPLEQ
+487 NNDVKLAAKVEPLEQ

-512 EAHVKRLTNGECTIE
+512 EAHIRRLTNGECTIE

-580 DYKEYKQKYAL
+580 DYKEYKKKYAL
-591 PQSALVKK
+591 PEKAK